1 VLAATLNA
9 TVPLPVPAVKLVI
22 ITQGTFATADQLHDV
37 ADAVTVVEPEPP
49 VSDTDCAFGAIVKV
63 QAGGGGGGGAD
74 WDTVNVW
81 PAIVRVPLRAA
92 PVLAA
97 ALNAT
102 VPLPFP
108 VAPLVTANHGTL
120 AVALHAHD
128 AADAVT
134 AVDPVPPASDT
145 DCDAGAMVNVQGG
158 GGGGAAAA

>member
-1 VLAATLNA
+1 
-9 TVPLPVPAVKLVI
+9 LPGPDVRLVMF
-22 ITQGTFATADQLHDV
+22 TQGTFATAVQLHDV

-63 QAGGGGGGGAD
+63 QVGGGGGGAD

-97 ALNAT
+97 VLNAT
-102 VPLPFP
+102 VPLPVP
-108 VAPLVTANHGTL
+108 EAPLVIASHGTL
-120 AVALHAHD
+120 AVALQAHD

-134 AVDPVPPASDT
+134 AVDPVPPPSDT